1 MKFVRASLVVA
12 VLSISTMACA
22 RKPIALE
29 SFTATQSIQEGEAA
43 QLFWRFRNADSVWV
57 DPLHQRFKTDD
68 HAVVAPSETT
78 TYRVIGYRPG
88 TDSLTKEWTIA
99 VAQRGMT
106 KKLPVKNSMP
116 VPQDDQEVATGPSP
130 LAPSD
135 IPSTYMRGLTSDTAA
150 RPATIRITSVRASGD
165 SIVGEAVLLDSNGN
179 FLRGTDR
186 RGGWKFQ
193 ARCRT
198 EDASTST
205 TFGIPTEQ
213 VWSSGTAG
221 VSAVI
226 CIDNSA
232 ASNGMAKN
240 VVKGLQGALSGTV
253 GTDSVAITVYDHDM
267 LEIVPMSSTSQA
279 AQQCSPDS
287 VPASS
292 GLSAV
297 NASAYAGLSVLHDR
311 ILSYRTIIIV
321 ASSDDNASLAYSSA
335 DVVQR
340 ARTMGA
346 TINVIRVGST
356 ATGYVYRYMAGATGG
371 RFYQLPVDRVADVGP
386 IVREILYA
394 RKQRFRFTVPMPSS
408 DGDCADVTVTATYA
422 LDGTEY
428 ADSVRLPLRDRQ
440 YRSAYTAVA
449 AFKDSTDAGLQ
460 SYAPTL
466 VTLGEQLM
474 DNTSMKVELVGNVST
489 EYSGDAY
496 KRGLER
502 ARAVSSYLTTYGV
515 DPAQVSVRSEGS
527 AKPLYYLQLEE
538 WQRALN
544 NRVEVRSLSA
554 DLEPFTVIVEQVISE
569 ELASKSVDL
578 WESRG
583 FKAFFEPVVVQRA
596 PVYRVKLWGYSTSVQ
611 AEKVRDD
618 VKKKYSIK
626 AFVE

>member
-1 MKFVRASLVVA
+1 MKFVRAGLVVA
-12 VLSISTMACA
+12 VLSISTVACA
-22 RKPIALE
+22 RKPIALD

-43 QLFWRFRNADSVWV
+43 QMFWRFRNADSVWV
-57 DPLHQRFKTDD
+57 DPLKQRFKPDD

-106 KKLPVKNSMP
+106 KRTSVKNIA
-116 VPQDDQEVATGPSP
+116 PQDEQEVATGPSP

-135 IPSTYMRGLTSDTAA
+135 IPSAYMRGLTSDTAA
-150 RPATIRITSVRASGD
+150 RPTSLRITSVRASGD
-165 SIVGEAVLLDSNGN
+165 SIIGEAVLLDSNGN

-205 TFGIPTEQ
+205 TFGVPTEQ
-213 VWSSGTAG
+213 AWSSGTAN
-221 VSAVI
+221 VSAVL

-232 ASNGMAKN
+232 ASQGMAKK
-240 VVKGLQGALSGTV
+240 VVQGLQGALSGTV
-253 GTDSVAITVYDHDM
+253 GSDSVAITLYDHDI

-279 AQQCSPDS
+279 ATQCSADS
-287 VPASS
+287 VPDAV

-297 NASAYAGLSVLHDR
+297 YASAYAGLSVLHDR
-311 ILSYRTIIIV
+311 VLSFRTIIIV
-321 ASSDDNASLAYSSA
+321 ASSDDNASLAYACA

-346 TINVIRVGST
+346 SINVIRVGST
-356 ATGYVYRYMAGATGG
+356 STGYVYRYMAGATGG
-371 RFYQLPVDRVADVGP
+371 RFYQLPAENVADVGP

-408 DGDCADVTVTATYA
+408 DGDCADVTVSATYA
-422 LDGTEY
+422 LDGAEF

-440 YRSAYTAVA
+440 YRSLYTAVA
-449 AFKDSTDAGLQ
+449 AFKDSTDAGLTAF
-460 SYAPTL
+460 APTL

-474 DNTSMKVELVGNVST
+474 DDPSMNVELVGNVST

-502 ARAVSSYLTTYGV
+502 AKAVSSYLTTYGV
-515 DPAQVSVRSEGS
+515 PAQQISVRSEGNT
-527 AKPLYYLQLEE
+527 KPLYYLQLEE

-544 NRVEVRSLSA
+544 NRVEVRSLRA

-583 FKAFFEPVVVQRA
+583 YKAYFEPVVVNRA
-596 PVYRVKLWGYSTSVQ
+596 PLYRVKLWGYATR
-611 AEKVRDD
+611 AAGEAARDEI
-618 VKKKYSIK
+618 KKKYGTK
-626 AFVE
+626 AVVE